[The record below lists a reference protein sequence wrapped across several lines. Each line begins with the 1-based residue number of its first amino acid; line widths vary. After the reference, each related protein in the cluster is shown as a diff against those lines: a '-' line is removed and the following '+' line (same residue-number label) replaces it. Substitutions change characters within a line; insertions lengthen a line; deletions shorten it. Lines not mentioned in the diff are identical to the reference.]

1 MRNSARKHMA
11 NKSVKSRLKTLEA
24 NYLAAL
30 KKDKAEAEKAL
41 RSVSSALDKAAKSGV
56 IHRGQASRK
65 KSRLSVR
72 LSAPAPAKA
81 A

>member
-1 MRNSARKHMA
+1 MRNSARKQMA

-30 KKDKAEAEKAL
+30 KKDKVEAEKAL

-56 IHRGQASRK
+56 IH
-65 KSRLSVR
+65 
-72 LSAPAPAKA
+72 
-81 A
+81 

>member
-30 KKDKAEAEKAL
+30 KKDKAEAEQAL
-41 RSVSSALDKAAKSGV
+41 RSVSSALDKAAKNGV
-56 IHRGQASRK
+56 IHRGAASRK

-72 LSAPAPAKA
+72 MSAVAKA

>member
-41 RSVSSALDKAAKSGV
+41 RSVSSALDKAAKNGV
-56 IHRGQASRK
+56 IHRGAASRK

-72 LSAPAPAKA
+72 MSAAVKA